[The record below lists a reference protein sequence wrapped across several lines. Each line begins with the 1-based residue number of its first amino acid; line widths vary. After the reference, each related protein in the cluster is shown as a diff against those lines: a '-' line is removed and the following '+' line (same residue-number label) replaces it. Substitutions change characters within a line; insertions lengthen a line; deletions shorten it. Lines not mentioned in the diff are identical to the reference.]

1 MDDTTILSIV
11 GIAVSLLSGAYVAF
25 KHSSCKSKCLGVEN
39 DLQIDLT
46 PVSSD
51 LFLEKIHAPKQD
63 GATTGSNKSENKP
76 PEEAKE

>member
-11 GIAVSLLSGAYVAF
+11 GIAVSLLSGAYVVF
-25 KHSSCKSKCLGVEN
+25 KHSSCKSKCFGVEN
-39 DLQIDLT
+39 DFQLDLT

-51 LFLEKIHAPKQD
+51 LFLEKNIAPIQNG
-63 GATTGSNKSENKP
+63 GASKSENKP

>member
-25 KHSSCKSKCLGVEN
+25 KHSSCKSKCFGVEN
-39 DLQIDLT
+39 DFKLDLT

-51 LFLEKIHAPKQD
+51 LFLTKNIGPIQN
-63 GATTGSNKSENKP
+63 GGTTGTSESESKS
-76 PEEAKE
+76 PEETKE